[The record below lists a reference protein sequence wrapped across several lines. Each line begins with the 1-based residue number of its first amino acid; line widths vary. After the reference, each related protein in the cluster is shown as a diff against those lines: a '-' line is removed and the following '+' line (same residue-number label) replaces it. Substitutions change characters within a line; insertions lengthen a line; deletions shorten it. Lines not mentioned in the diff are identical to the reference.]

1 MGTQDQKIRKKAS
14 IIACDVSAQSLAHYC
29 PDLETWPNSWEI
41 ARGDVAI
48 GQRIVAALTPFL
60 LDLLHHGLTDKTLAR
75 HRDHLWMLGGEVIG
89 RRHDDADLCKRP
101 VEDVLFDLIEEEGGP
116 LIWPNI
122 TESKQKA
129 FDATCRKLYRFHT
142 QGKPETGQNYP

>member
-1 MGTQDQKIRKKAS
+1 MGTQDQKRRKKVS
-14 IIACDVSAQSLAHYC
+14 IIACDLAAQSLAQYC
-29 PDLETWPNSWEI
+29 PDLENWPNSWKIEQ
-41 ARGDVAI
+41 GDVVI

-60 LDLLHHGLTDKTLAR
+60 LDLLRHRLTDKTLAR

-89 RRHDDADLCKRP
+89 RRHDDVDLCKRP

-142 QGKPETGQNYP
+142 QRKPETGQNRP

>member
-1 MGTQDQKIRKKAS
+1 MGTQDQKSRKKAA
-14 IIACDVSAQSLAHYC
+14 IIACDAAAQSLAHYC
-29 PDLETWPNSWEI
+29 PDLKTWPNSWQIEP
-41 ARGDVAI
+41 GDVAI
-48 GQRIVAALTPFL
+48 GQRVVTALTPFL
-60 LDLLHHGLTDKTLAR
+60 LDLLHHGLAGKTLAR

-129 FDATCRKLYRFHT
+129 FDATCRKLYRFHV
-142 QGKPETGQNYP
+142 QGKPKTR